1 MTTKRTQKEKE
12 RVDIKMPITI
22 LEIITLISDF
32 LRYYGYEPW
41 EKAKKVFQEKY
52 NKDQAKTPRETVDFI
67 AILAAFL
74 PNDWHKEL
82 AERFV
87 FIYRQKYGDYEYSDN
102 DE

>member
-1 MTTKRTQKEKE
+1 MTTKRTQKKE
-12 RVDIKMPITI
+12 YVDIKMSISI

-52 NKDQAKTPRETVDFI
+52 NKDQAETPRETVDFI

-87 FIYRQKYGDYEYSDN
+87 MIYRQKYGYDSN
-102 DE
+102 DK

>member
-12 RVDIKMPITI
+12 RVDIKMPITT
-22 LEIITLISDF
+22 LEIIILISDF

-41 EKAKKVFQEKY
+41 EKAKKAYQEKY
-52 NKDQAKTPRETVDFI
+52 NKDPETPRETVNFI
-67 AILAAFL
+67 AMLATFL

-87 FIYRQKYGDYEYSDN
+87 MLYRQKYGDYEYSDN